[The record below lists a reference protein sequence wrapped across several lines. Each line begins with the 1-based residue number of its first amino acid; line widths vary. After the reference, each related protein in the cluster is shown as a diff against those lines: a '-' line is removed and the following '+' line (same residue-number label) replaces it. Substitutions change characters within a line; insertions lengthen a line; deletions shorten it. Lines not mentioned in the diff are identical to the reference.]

1 MATLILSANPD
12 AFATQNL
19 QGSPDETLHAVI
31 SRSDPT
37 LMRINGQNIVNIF
50 GTEGEFTA
58 TPDSETGSAYIKPIG
73 DKNPISIFVTDA
85 TNQTWRLLLTV
96 TDTPADTIVIANEKK
111 KAPEIPFGR
120 DMERN
125 RAIKYIVL
133 ALRSPDQVPEIEIHE
148 TNRITPLWSNALF
161 VLTATANG
169 QYNGEKYRLT
179 NTSSQQ
185 MIVDE
190 RELYRKGVVAVSVE
204 RPVLNPGETSEVYVI
219 QEGGHE

>member
-37 LMRINGQNIVNIF
+37 LMRINGQNIVNIY

-58 TPDSETGSAYIKPIG
+58 TPDGETGSAYIKPIG

-96 TDTPADTIVIANEKK
+96 TDTPADTIVIASEKK

-169 QYNGEKYRLT
+169 QYNGEKYRLI

-204 RPVLNPGETSEVYVI
+204 RPVLNPGETSEVYII